1 MGMENLR
8 VLKHLAIMGGLR
20 NFVPLSSGEL
30 AKMLGISQQSASKKI
45 LELIDNGIIERRLGA
60 KKPLIKITKKGLG
73 LLQKEYAEYQRMF
86 EALKKLSVKGVV
98 ISGMGEGRY
107 YLTLKGYKE
116 QLKRKLRFSPY
127 EGTLNLR
134 ISPGESSKLNILKE
148 SSGITIDGFQDGERT
163 FGPGK
168 CFPAKIRNMDCAVIV
183 PNRSHYS
190 DVVEVISKDYLRE
203 KLKLRDGDKVEVEIR
218 L

>member
-1 MGMENLR
+1 MENLR
-8 VLKHLAIMGGLR
+8 VLKHLAMMGAVKD
-20 NFVPLSSGEL
+20 FIPLSSGEI

-45 LELIDNGIIERRLGA
+45 LELIENGMIERRFGH
-60 KKPLIKITKKGLG
+60 KKQLIKITKKGVE
-73 LLQKEYAEYQRMF
+73 LLQKEYADYQRMF

-107 YLTLKGYKE
+107 YLTLKGYKD

-148 SSGITIDGFQDGERT
+148 SLGINIDGFQDGERT

-183 PNRSHYS
+183 PNRAHYS

-203 KLKLRDGDKVEVEIR
+203 KLKLRDGDEVAVEIR

>member
-1 MGMENLR
+1 MENLR
-8 VLKHLAIMGGLR
+8 VLKHLAMIGGLR

-45 LELIDNGIIERRLGA
+45 LELIDDGIIERRFGA
-60 KKPLIKITKKGLG
+60 KKPLIKITKKGLE
-73 LLQKEYAEYQRMF
+73 LLQKEYADYQRMF

-107 YLTLKGYKE
+107 YLTLEGYNE

-127 EGTLNLR
+127 KGTLNLR
-134 ISPGESSKLNILKE
+134 VVPGESDKLNILKE
-148 SSGITIDGFQDGERT
+148 SSGINIDGFQDGERT

-168 CFPAKIRNMDCAVIV
+168 CFPAKIRNMDCAVIM

-203 KLKLRDGDKVEVEIR
+203 KLKLRDGDEVAVEIR

>member
-1 MGMENLR
+1 MENLR
-8 VLKHLAIMGGLR
+8 ILKHLAMMDAVKDFI
-20 NFVPLSSGEL
+20 PISSGEI
-30 AKMLGISQQSASKKI
+30 AKMLGMSQQSASKKI
-45 LELIDNGIIERRLGA
+45 LELIDDEIIERRFGA
-60 KKPLIKITKKGLG
+60 KKPLIKITKKGVG
-73 LLQKEYAEYQRMF
+73 LLQKEYADYQRIF

-98 ISGMGEGRY
+98 ISGMDEGRY

-127 EGTLNLR
+127 EGTLNLKLL
-134 ISPGESSKLNILKE
+134 SSESGKLNILKE
-148 SSGITIDGFQDGERT
+148 SAGINIDGFQDGERT

-168 CFPAKIRNMDCAVIV
+168 CFHAKIRNADCAVIM

-190 DVVEVISKDYLRE
+190 NVVEIISKDYLRE
-203 KLKLRDGDKVEVEIR
+203 KLKLRDGDEVEVEIR

>member
-1 MGMENLR
+1 MENLG
-8 VLKHLAIMGGLR
+8 VVKQLAMMGGLR

-30 AKMLGISQQSASKKI
+30 AKMLNISQQSASKKI
-45 LELIDNGIIERRLGA
+45 LGLIDDGIIERQFGA

-73 LLQKEYAEYQRMF
+73 LLQKEYADYRRMF

-98 ISGMGEGRY
+98 ISGMDEGRY

-127 EGTLNLR
+127 EGTLNLK
-134 ISPGESSKLNILKE
+134 ILPSEFSKLNVLKE
-148 SSGITIDGFQDGERT
+148 SPGINIDGFQDGGRT

-168 CFPAKIRNMDCAVIV
+168 CFFAKIKNVDCAVII

-203 KLKLRDGDKVEVEIR
+203 KLSLRNGDEVEVEIR

>member
-1 MGMENLR
+1 MENLR

-116 QLKRKLRFSPY
+116 QLKRKPRPFPKV
-127 EGTLNLR
+127 
-134 ISPGESSKLNILKE
+134 KLNQQVKNIDDFKFE
-148 SSGITIDGFQDGERT
+148 DITIENYNPHPSIKGEVTVVGGF
-163 FGPGK
+163 
-168 CFPAKIRNMDCAVIV
+168 
-183 PNRSHYS
+183 
-190 DVVEVISKDYLRE
+190 
-203 KLKLRDGDKVEVEIR
+203 
-218 L
+218 

>member
-1 MGMENLR
+1 MENLR
-8 VLKHLAIMGGLR
+8 VLKHLAMMGAVKD
-20 NFVPLSSGEL
+20 FIPISSGEI

-45 LELIDNGIIERRLGA
+45 LELIDDEIVERRFGA
-60 KKPLIKITKKGLG
+60 KKPLIKITKKGVG
-73 LLQKEYAEYQRMF
+73 LLQKEYTDYQRIF

-98 ISGMGEGRY
+98 ISGMDEGRY

-127 EGTLNLR
+127 EGTLNLKLLP
-134 ISPGESSKLNILKE
+134 SESGKLNILKE
-148 SSGITIDGFQDGERT
+148 SAGINIDGFQDGERT
-163 FGPGK
+163 FGSGK
-168 CFPAKIRNMDCAVIV
+168 CFHAKIRNADCAVIM

-190 DVVEVISKDYLRE
+190 NVVEIISKDYLRE
-203 KLKLRDGDKVEVEIR
+203 KLKLRDGDMIEVEIR

>member
-1 MGMENLR
+1 MENLR
-8 VLKHLAIMGGLR
+8 VLKHLAMMGAVKD
-20 NFVPLSSGEL
+20 FIPLSSGEI

-45 LELIDNGIIERRLGA
+45 LELIENGMIERRFGH
-60 KKPLIKITKKGLG
+60 KKQLIKITKKGVE
-73 LLQKEYAEYQRMF
+73 LLQKEYADYQRMF

-107 YLTLKGYKE
+107 YLTLKGYKD

-148 SSGITIDGFQDGERT
+148 SLGINIDGFQDGERT

-168 CFPAKIRNMDCAVIV
+168 CFPAKIRNMDCAVII

-203 KLKLRDGDKVEVEIR
+203 KLKLRDGDEVAVEIR

>member
-1 MGMENLR
+1 MENLR
-8 VLKHLAIMGGLR
+8 VLKHLAMMGGLMD
-20 NFVPLSSGEL
+20 FIPLSSGEL

-45 LELIDNGIIERRLGA
+45 LELIDDGIIERQFGA
-60 KKPLIKITKKGLG
+60 KKPLIKITKKGVE
-73 LLQKEYAEYQRMF
+73 LLQKEYADYQRIF

-107 YLTLKGYKE
+107 YLTLGGYTE

-127 EGTLNLR
+127 KGTLNIR
-134 ISPGESSKLNILKE
+134 VVPGESDKLNILKE

-203 KLKLRDGDKVEVEIR
+203 KLKLRDGDEVEVEIR